1 MKWRAAFGA
10 AALVLLPEA
19 AQAHL
24 VITGMG
30 PVYDGML
37 HFGLSPE
44 DYLPIVVLAFFSG
57 LRGSSAARMAL
68 GGLVVGWLA
77 GGLVAMYVT
86 SVSPELTSVATAM
99 LFLVLGGLLAS
110 NFAVSARAVGVAGAL
125 LGLVRGLADLAGTA
139 FSVPHTLTLIGMTA
153 SGFVVF
159 SLAASLTL
167 PLKRAWLIVAARVSG
182 SWLAALGLLLLGW
195 IVRYGPIVG

>member
-10 AALVLLPEA
+10 AALVLLPES

-44 DYLPIVVLAFFSG
+44 DYLPIVALAFFSG
-57 LRGSSAARMAL
+57 LRGSAAARMAL
-68 GGLVVGWLA
+68 GGLVAGWLA
-77 GGLVAMYVT
+77 GGIVAMCVV
-86 SVSPELTSVATAM
+86 SVAPELTSVATAM
-99 LFLVLGGLLAS
+99 LFLVIGGLLAS
-110 NFAVSARAVGVAGAL
+110 NFEVSARAAGVAGAL
-125 LGLVRGLADLAGTA
+125 LGLVRGMADLTGTV
-139 FSVPHTLTLIGMTA
+139 FSVAHTLTLIGMVA

-167 PLKRAWLIVAARVSG
+167 PLKRAWLIVATRVSG